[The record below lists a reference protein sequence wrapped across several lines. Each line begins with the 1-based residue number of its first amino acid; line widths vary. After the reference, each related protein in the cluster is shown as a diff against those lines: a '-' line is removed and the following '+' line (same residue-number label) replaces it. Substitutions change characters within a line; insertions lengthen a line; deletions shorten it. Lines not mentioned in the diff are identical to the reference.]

1 MSGNHNSTINH
12 NKEVLTKDLNLIQHR
27 NSTIFENGEYFVLS
41 PSVQNK
47 NNWFDLRKVNLDK
60 KPNDKKGILL
70 IRLLNDFIL
79 VDLNKIMSELCDNEP
94 YETTN
99 SGIHWKFQI
108 RTNESNKQYIFN
120 TKSKEKI
127 YVDRIDKKQ
136 ILTAIKEP

>member
-12 NKEVLTKDLNLIQHR
+12 NKEFLTKDLQLVQHR
-27 NSTIFENGEYFVLS
+27 NSTIFENRKYFILS

-60 KPNDKKGILL
+60 KNNSKKGILL

-79 VDLNKIMSELCDNEP
+79 IDLNEIICELCDNEP
-94 YETTN
+94 YETSN

-108 RTNESNKQYIFN
+108 RTSESDKQYIFN
-120 TKSKEKI
+120 TKTKEKL
-127 YVDRIDKKQ
+127 YVDRMNKKQ
-136 ILTAIKEP
+136 VLEAIK